1 MRMQCHARSHARSQ
15 VAAAA
20 GAKILV
26 LPETAVTGYLSDDL
40 KTNWSIDGRPL
51 NTAFPRS
58 KELTAEYAEPANGAS
73 VRHFAQLAVELG
85 CYITVPFIE
94 VDQGVFY
101 NAVSLVGP
109 SSGDRD
115 GSALAHYRKNCPWPY
130 PEKSW
135 ATPGEGVDG
144 AIFDTE
150 YGRVGMA
157 ICFDIH
163 TILRKYRDSGLWALL
178 YPVAWVRDHS

>member
-1 MRMQCHARSHARSQ
+1 MRMQCHARSDARSQ
-15 VAAAA
+15 VTAAA

-109 SSGDRD
+109 SSGA
-115 GSALAHYRKNCPWPY
+115 ALAHYRKNCPWPY